1 MWTLFMAMNGDPG
14 GMQPLFDAYP
24 GTLVFAVLALEQR
37 LRVFFLVFSLP
48 SCCSTCDYLLSL
60 LQSLLTVVD

>member
-24 GTLVFAVLALEQR
+24 GTLVFAAGYMIFTSFVGISE
-37 LRVFFLVFSLP
+37 
-48 SCCSTCDYLLSL
+48 T
-60 LQSLLTVVD
+60 